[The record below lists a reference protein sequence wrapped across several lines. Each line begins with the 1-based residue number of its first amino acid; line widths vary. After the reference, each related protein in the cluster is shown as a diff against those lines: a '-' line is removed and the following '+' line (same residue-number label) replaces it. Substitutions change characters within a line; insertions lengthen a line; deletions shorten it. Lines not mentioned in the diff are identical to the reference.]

1 MSNNVPNDPGKRLDK
16 IVSESKGDDVYS
28 HLPKA
33 KQITTQTPVAP
44 RQAPS
49 FSAPPVESK
58 QTSFKNLRFGPAF
71 WNVTG
76 VLSLVVNGILIA
88 VLLILFRYLGSLH
101 FTSNDVSASL
111 VGGLFRNF
119 EKMDAATIRANI
131 PVDAQIPLDII
142 VPVQTTTE
150 ITLAQ
155 EIVIPSAHVRISTPN
170 VNIDSDATVTLPAG
184 TPLVV
189 NMNFSLPVRTSI
201 PVHLDVPVNIP
212 MNATELHEPF
222 VGLQEVIQPLYC
234 ILEPDAKRI
243 DLVTDVCVSSQ
254 P

>member
-1 MSNNVPNDPGKRLDK
+1 MSNNVPNDPGERMEK
-16 IVSESKGDDVYS
+16 IVAESKGEDVYS
-28 HLPKA
+28 RLPKA
-33 KQITTQTPVAP
+33 KQTTVQTPVAP

-49 FSAPPVESK
+49 FSAPPTEPK
-58 QTSFKNLRFGPAF
+58 QTSFKDLRFGPAF

-76 VLSLVVNGILIA
+76 VLSLVVNGILLAI
-88 VLLILFRYLGSLH
+88 LLILFQYLGVLH
-101 FTSNDVSASL
+101 FTSNDIGTSL
-111 VGGLFRNF
+111 VGGLFTNF
-119 EKMDAATIRANI
+119 EKMDAATIQANI
-131 PVDAQIPLDII
+131 PVDAQIPLDIN

-155 EIVIPSAHVRISTPN
+155 EIVIPNAHVRITTPN

-184 TPLVV
+184 TPLLV
-189 NMNFSLPVRTSI
+189 NLNFSLPVRTSI

-222 VGLQEVIQPLYC
+222 VGLQEVIRPLYC

-243 DLVTDVCVSSQ
+243 DLVTDVCVSTQ